1 MHTKRTPGERALARR
16 EALRRLGALAISLPT
31 LATLG
36 CAAEPEDGEDK
47 PSTTG
52 SEPAVRRDAGTI
64 SSEAVDAGSQ
74 TTAHA
79 DAAGQTTRPAASDA
93 GSPGS
98 TERSDASKA
107 DAGASEPAASTDG
120 GQPSDAASG
129 STASAPVFDDAASC
143 TLTTTDIEGPF
154 YVDESEV
161 ANDVS
166 MIRSDIREGHPG
178 VEFRL
183 SFRFLDSKTKCSPI
197 ASVQAYIW
205 HCDADGYYSGFS
217 GQDPSKPYAGSA
229 NPAPSN
235 TDRFCRGI
243 QVSDATGVVSFTTIY
258 PGWYAGR
265 PLHIHLL
272 AYVNGTTKKLIT
284 TQLYFPAA
292 FSKEVHQ
299 TEPAYKARAA
309 SIPAASLNPPSGKP
323 AIPTLTHVPGL
334 VTGTLNVIV
343 MGA

>member
-1 MHTKRTPGERALARR
+1 MNTKRTPGERDLARR
-16 EALRRLGALAISLPT
+16 EALKHLGALAISLPT

-36 CAAEPEDGEDK
+36 CAAESSDGDDK
-47 PSTTG
+47 PGTSG
-52 SEPAVRRDAGTI
+52 SDPVHKPDAR
-64 SSEAVDAGSQ
+64 
-74 TTAHA
+74 
-79 DAAGQTTRPAASDA
+79 TTRPDDAVEADSGAAARADA
-93 GSPGS
+93 GRQPSRPTTTDAS
-98 TERSDASKA
+98 TKGDTESSDASQA
-107 DAGASEPAASTDG
+107 DAGASEPGASTDG
-120 GQPSDAASG
+120 GKPPA
-129 STASAPVFDDAASC
+129 STASAPMFDDAASC

-166 MIRSDIREGHPG
+166 MIRRDIREGHPG
-178 VEFRL
+178 VEFTL
-183 SFRFLDSKTKCSPI
+183 SFRFLDATTKCSPI
-197 ASVQAYIW
+197 ANVQAYIW

-229 NPAPSN
+229 NPSPSN
-235 TDRFCRGI
+235 TERFCRGI
-243 QVSDATGVVSFTTIY
+243 QVTDPSGVVTFTTIY

-272 AYVNGTTKKLIT
+272 AYVNGSTKKLIT

-299 TEPAYKARAA
+299 TEPAYMARAA
-309 SIPAASLNPPSGKP
+309 NIPAASLNPPSGKP
-323 AIPTLTHVPGL
+323 AMPTLTHKPGL

-343 MGA
+343 TGV